1 MTTALPKY
9 FVNYVKETL
18 GLKDLQVIELEDE
31 GLTHAQKYDVL
42 FDAAQYA
49 LEHPESMAAPAAAQA
64 TVQETAYEEPV
75 VEEQVVAEPAV
86 EQQAVYEE
94 PVAEQPVTEEQA
106 AANTMS
112 YQDDSMTQG
121 QTARDF
127 HAEHMHTVR
136 LQQAGITEEELAQTV
151 AALMAAMGSEL
162 PVTAADTAAAQPA
175 AEASVA
181 AATPAAAASD
191 PMSVGQTA
199 RDFYEEHLHTV
210 RLQQAGITE
219 EELAQTVAALME
231 ALQNKAA

>member
-151 AALMAAMGSEL
+151 AALMAAMSSEL
-162 PVTAADTAAAQPA
+162 PVAAADTAAAQPA

-181 AATPAAAASD
+181 AAAAD

-199 RDFYEEHLHTV
+199 RDFYEGHLHTV
-210 RLQQAGITE
+210 RLQQAGVTE
-219 EELAQTVAALME
+219 EELAQKVAVLME
-231 ALQNKAA
+231 ALHSKAA

>member
-86 EQQAVYEE
+86 EQQAVYEK

-162 PVTAADTAAAQPA
+162 SATAQPA
-175 AEASVA
+175 AEQPA
-181 AATPAAAASD
+181 AATED

-199 RDFYEEHLHTV
+199 RDFYEGHLHTV
-210 RLQQAGITE
+210 RLQQAGVTE
-219 EELAQTVAALME
+219 EELAQKVAVLME
-231 ALQNKAA
+231 ALHSKAA